1 MPTRQDIEKAFAVFD
16 ADGNGTLSADELKR
30 ILTMQVKGKPG
41 ALTADDVDKL
51 IRRFDANGDGV
62 LSIDE
67 FAKAFEGNALSL
79 DGGQVSL
86 EMAAIA
92 AAAEAVAAMPPYKDD
107 PSEAAWRKYQGEAL
121 EPMLRVDEELGG
133 SAVQLIDARFLVE
146 LASRGGRLCRRQDA
160 PKAAFLSLDQLK
172 RLPKGGKSGDCL
184 RIVSISQ

>member
-1 MPTRQDIEKAFAVFD
+1 MPTKQDIEKAFAVFD
-16 ADGNGTLSADELKR
+16 TDGNGTLSADELKR
-30 ILTMQVKGKPG
+30 ILTMPVNGKPG
-41 ALTADDVDKL
+41 ALTGPDVDKL

-92 AAAEAVAAMPPYKDD
+92 AAAEAVAAMPPYEED
-107 PSEAAWRKYQGEAL
+107 SNEGVWREYQGEAL
-121 EPMLRVDEELGG
+121 EPMLQVDEELGG
-133 SAVQLIDARFLVE
+133 SPVQLIDARFLVE

-160 PKAAFLSLDQLK
+160 PKAAFLSLDRVK
-172 RLPKGGKSGDCL
+172 RLPKGGKLADCL

>member
-1 MPTRQDIEKAFAVFD
+1 MPTRQEIEKAFAVFD
-16 ADGNGTLSADELKR
+16 ADGDGTLSADELKR
-30 ILTMQVKGKPG
+30 ILTMPVNGKPG

-51 IRRFDANGDGV
+51 IRRFDTNEDGV

-121 EPMLRVDEELGG
+121 EPMLQVDEELGG
-133 SAVQLIDARFLVE
+133 SPVELIDARFLVE

-172 RLPKGGKSGDCL
+172 RLPKGGKEGDCL

>member
-30 ILTMQVKGKPG
+30 ILTMPVNGKPG

-51 IRRFDANGDGV
+51 IRRFDTNEDGV

-67 FAKAFEGNALSL
+67 FAKAFEGNALRL

-92 AAAEAVAAMPPYKDD
+92 AAAEAVAAMPPYEDD
-107 PSEAAWRKYQGEAL
+107 PSEAAWHECQGEAL

-133 SAVQLIDARFLVE
+133 SAVQLVDARFLVE
-146 LASRGGRLCRRQDA
+146 LARRGGRLCRRQDA

-172 RLPKGGKSGDCL
+172 RLPKGGKSSDCL